1 MRPLQMPKILY
12 AIIAVV
18 DYQEIKNWQQKSELR
33 KLLDLSTPPK
43 NLYFIGN
50 WNPKIFD
57 NCAAVIGSRRMTD
70 YGSRSI
76 EKIVPQ
82 LVHLGKTIVSG
93 FMYGVDQYA
102 HQVCCESAGKTIAVL
117 GWGID
122 NQLTGEDLKLA
133 RKIISTGGIL
143 LSEWAEQKPT
153 HWTFPSRNRLVA
165 ALCEDIIVVEAA
177 EKSGSL
183 ITAKIANKLQRIVWA
198 VPGPITSRTSLGT
211 NNLIAKNQARMW
223 LATNQTPALISS
235 NPILQILDQEA
246 LTADELAR
254 KLSMP
259 IAEAGAHLSI
269 LLLSGQVLE
278 KGGKYHIADA
288 S

>member
-1 MRPLQMPKILY
+1 M
-12 AIIAVV
+12 
-18 DYQEIKNWQQKSELR
+18 DYQKIRDWQKIPQLR
-33 KLLDLSTPPK
+33 KLGDLSTPPK
-43 NLYFIGN
+43 NLYFAGI
-50 WNPKIFD
+50 WNPKIFE
-57 NCAAVIGSRRMTD
+57 NCVAVIGSRRMTD
-70 YGSRSI
+70 YGQRSV

-82 LVHLGKTIVSG
+82 LVNMGKTIVSG

-102 HQVCCESAGKTIAVL
+102 HQVCCERAGKTIAVL
-117 GWGID
+117 GWGI
-122 NQLTGEDLKLA
+122 NKKLTGEDLKLA
-133 RKIISTGGIL
+133 KKIISTNGIL
-143 LSEWAEQKPT
+143 LSEWEEQQPT
-153 HWTFPSRNRLVA
+153 HWTFPSRNRIVA
-165 ALCEDIIVVEAA
+165 ALCEEIIVVEAA

-211 NNLIAKNQARMW
+211 NNLIAKGQAKMW
-223 LATNQTPALISS
+223 LTASPTPALTS
-235 NPILQILDQEA
+235 NDPILQILDAEA

-259 IAEAGAHLSI
+259 ISETGAQLSI

>member
-1 MRPLQMPKILY
+1 MT
-12 AIIAVV
+12 AV
-18 DYQEIKNWQQKSELR
+18 DYQEIKNWQQKSELG

-43 NLYFIGN
+43 NLYFKGI
-50 WNPKIFD
+50 WDPTIFD
-57 NCAAVIGSRRMTD
+57 NCVAVIGSRRMTD
-70 YGSRSI
+70 YGASSI
-76 EKIVPQ
+76 EKIIPQ

-102 HQVCCESAGKTIAVL
+102 HRVCCDSGGKTIAVL

-122 NQLTGEDLKLA
+122 NQLTGDDLKLA
-133 RKIISTGGIL
+133 KKIISNGGIL
-143 LSEWAEQKPT
+143 LSEWEKQKAT

-177 EKSGSL
+177 DKSGSL
-183 ITAKIANKLQRIVWA
+183 ITAKIANKLQRLVWA

-211 NNLIAKNQARMW
+211 NNLIAKGQARMW
-223 LATNQTPALISS
+223 LTANQIPPLTSS
-235 NPILQILDQEA
+235 DPILQILDQEA

-254 KLSMP
+254 KLSIP
-259 IAEAGAHLSI
+259 IAEAGAQLSI

-278 KGGKYHIADA
+278 KGGKYHIADV